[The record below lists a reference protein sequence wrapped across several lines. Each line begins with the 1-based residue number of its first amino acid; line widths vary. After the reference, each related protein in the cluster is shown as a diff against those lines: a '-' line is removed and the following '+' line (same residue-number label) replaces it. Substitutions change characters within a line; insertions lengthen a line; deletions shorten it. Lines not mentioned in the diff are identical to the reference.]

1 MDEYLINPR
10 QFSKIMEIINFNL
23 RFGIDINGGLTKK
36 LKYFLTIN
44 YDGCIMKSQQLTLF
58 DQYVLFNHMRNL
70 LRGQLFRLKNKY
82 KCVRSLSKR
91 KELLEEYRYVNNLV
105 YVLCR
110 LIGTYCFVESD
121 LPF

>member
-44 YDGCIMKSQQLTLF
+44 YDGCIMKSQLLTLF
-58 DQYVLFNHMRNL
+58 DQYDLFDHMRSL
-70 LRGQLFRLKNKY
+70 LRVQLMRLKKKY
-82 KCVRSLSKR
+82 KCLRSQPKR
-91 KELLEEYRYVNNLV
+91 VELLEEYRYVNNLV
-105 YVLCR
+105 YFLDY
-110 LIGTYCFVESD
+110 LIETYCFVQSD

>member
-23 RFGIDINGGLTKK
+23 RFGNDINGGLTKK
-36 LKYFLTIN
+36 LKSFLTIN
-44 YDGCIMKSQQLTLF
+44 YDDCIMKSQQLTLF
-58 DQYVLFNHMRNL
+58 DQFDLFAHMRNL
-70 LRGQLFRLKNKY
+70 LLGQLFRLKNKY

-91 KELLEEYRYVNNLV
+91 KELLQEYRYVNNL
-105 YVLCR
+105 YSILCR

>member
-23 RFGIDINGGLTKK
+23 RYGNDIYGGLTKK
-36 LKYFLTIN
+36 LKYFLIIN

-58 DQYVLFNHMRNL
+58 DQYVLLDHMRNL
-70 LRGQLFRLKNKY
+70 LRSQLFRIKNKY

-91 KELLEEYRYVNNLV
+91 VELFEDYRYVNNV
-105 YVLCR
+105 YHLLCR

>member
-58 DQYVLFNHMRNL
+58 DQYDLFEHMRSL
-70 LRGQLFRLKNKY
+70 LRIQLVRFKNKY
-82 KCVRSLSKR
+82 KCLRSQPKR
-91 KELLEEYRYVNNLV
+91 VELLEEYRYVNNLV
-105 YVLCR
+105 YVLGR
-110 LIGTYCFVESD
+110 LIGTYCFMESD

>member
-23 RFGIDINGGLTKK
+23 RFGIDIYGGLTKK

-58 DQYVLFNHMRNL
+58 DQYDLFAHMRNL
-70 LRGQLFRLKNKY
+70 LLGQLFRLKNKY
-82 KCVRSLSKR
+82 KCVRSQPKR
-91 KELLEEYRYVNNLV
+91 VELLEEYRYVNNL
-105 YVLCR
+105 YHILCR

>member
-23 RFGIDINGGLTKK
+23 RFDIDIHGGLTKK
-36 LKYFLTIN
+36 LKCFLTIN

-58 DQYVLFNHMRNL
+58 DQYDLFNHMRSL
-70 LRGQLFRLKNKY
+70 LRVHLMRLQNKY
-82 KCVRSLSKR
+82 KCLRSQPR
-91 KELLEEYRYVNNLV
+91 RVELLEEYRYVNNLV
-105 YVLCR
+105 YLLR
-110 LIGTYCFVESD
+110 YLIGTYCFVQSD

>member
-23 RFGIDINGGLTKK
+23 RFGNDINGGLTKK
-36 LKYFLTIN
+36 LKYFLIIN

-58 DQYVLFNHMRNL
+58 DQFDLFAHMRNL
-70 LRGQLFRLKNKY
+70 LLGQLFRLKNKY

-91 KELLEEYRYVNNLV
+91 VELLEEYRYVNNLF
-105 YVLCR
+105 YLLCR

>member
-23 RFGIDINGGLTKK
+23 RIGNDIYGGLTNK
-36 LKYFLTIN
+36 LKYFLIIN

-58 DQYVLFNHMRNL
+58 DQYVLLDHMRNL
-70 LRGQLFRLKNKY
+70 LRSQLFRIKNKY

-91 KELLEEYRYVNNLV
+91 VELLEEYRYVNNL
-105 YVLCR
+105 YHILCR

>member
-23 RFGIDINGGLTKK
+23 RYGIDINGGLTKK
-36 LKYFLTIN
+36 LKCFLTIN
-44 YDGCIMKSQQLTLF
+44 YDDCIMKSQQLTLL
-58 DQYVLFNHMRNL
+58 DQYDLFDHMRNL
-70 LRGQLFRLKNKY
+70 LRSQLFRLKNKY

-91 KELLEEYRYVNNLV
+91 VELLEEYRYVKYLVNLLG
-105 YVLCR
+105 Y
-110 LIGTYCFVESD
+110 LIATYCFVQSD